1 MTRASD
7 IEKPQKF
14 IEIQLRRLMLV
25 FVIFQ
30 IFSDS
35 DRCRTCIGECVGQVH
50 GRGAAS
56 GNKNAWPVG
65 SVGSRV
71 GVSDPDKAIDTLL
84 KFVEETIPTKASF
97 IKESEEAE
105 KQAQPFDGVNKDLLV
120 NMIKAIAETQ
130 YFEGKSKEQI
140 ISLLINMEP
149 FARFPE
155 LVQST
160 LE

>member
-71 GVSDPDKAIDTLL
+71 GVSDPDKAIGSY
-84 KFVEETIPTKASF
+84 VEAEHLPSEGSIPT
-97 IKESEEAE
+97 
-105 KQAQPFDGVNKDLLV
+105 
-120 NMIKAIAETQ
+120 
-130 YFEGKSKEQI
+130 
-140 ISLLINMEP
+140 ISTIRSRVIFKGLP
-149 FARFPE
+149 TS
-155 LVQST
+155 VSST
-160 LE
+160 LISNCFSLFSEASDKRPRTNLMLYFSCASR

>member
-71 GVSDPDKAIDTLL
+71 GVSDPDKAIGSY
-84 KFVEETIPTKASF
+84 V
-97 IKESEEAE
+97 EAE
-105 KQAQPFDGVNKDLLV
+105 HR
-120 NMIKAIAETQ
+120 
-130 YFEGKSKEQI
+130 S
-140 ISLLINMEP
+140 
-149 FARFPE
+149 E
-155 LVQST
+155 LRTAFGRVIFKGLPTSVSST
-160 LE
+160 LISNCFSLFSEASDKRPRTNLMLYFSCASR

>member
-50 GRGAAS
+50 GRGAAA

-71 GVSDPDKAIDTLL
+71 GVSDPDKAIGSY
-84 KFVEETIPTKASF
+84 V
-97 IKESEEAE
+97 EAE
-105 KQAQPFDGVNKDLLV
+105 HRSELRTAFG
-120 NMIKAIAETQ
+120 
-130 YFEGKSKEQI
+130 
-140 ISLLINMEP
+140 
-149 FARFPE
+149 RFH
-155 LVQST
+155 T
-160 LE
+160 YH